1 MTRLR
6 GRAKDGSLPV
16 RRGIRPRAF
25 QLLDDLSYSESSHAA
40 TSLLI
45 ISLAWSMDIG
55 CLGGCCLFRAC
66 RESAAGILM
75 VGCLLEALAFL
86 I

>member
-1 MTRLR
+1 
-6 GRAKDGSLPV
+6 
-16 RRGIRPRAF
+16 
-25 QLLDDLSYSESSHAA
+25 
-40 TSLLI
+40 LI